1 MSWQKLLGSISIS
14 LALSSS
20 LAALAHDLEARYVP
34 WGIEEYELIGLT
46 KEELTTRFNGKLFF
60 DKQFTHAWFRESANK
75 GPQFL
80 LTFSKGTT
88 SSIQRLFIDGAG
100 CHIIGP
106 VFESKAEAMKF
117 AIDGL
122 STTNGKLTKAEQT
135 KLSALKHDLQ
145 LIEKT
150 PAHN

>member
-1 MSWQKLLGSISIS
+1 MSWQKLLGSYSIS

-20 LAALAHDLEARYVP
+20 LAVVAHDLEAKYVP
-34 WGIEEYELIGLT
+34 WGIEEYELIGLS
-46 KEELTTRFNGKLFF
+46 KEELTKRFKGKLFF
-60 DKQFTHAWFRESANK
+60 DREFTHAWFQENTSR

-88 SSIQRLFIDGAG
+88 SSIQRLFIDGGG

-106 VFESKAEAMKF
+106 ILNNKAEAMKF
-117 AIDGL
+117 VINGL
-122 STTNGKLTKAEQT
+122 SAANGRLTKAEQA

-150 PAHN
+150 TAHN